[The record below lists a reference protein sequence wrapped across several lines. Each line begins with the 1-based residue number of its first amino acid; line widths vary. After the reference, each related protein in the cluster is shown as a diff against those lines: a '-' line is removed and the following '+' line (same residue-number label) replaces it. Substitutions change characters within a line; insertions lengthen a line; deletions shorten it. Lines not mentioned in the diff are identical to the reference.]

1 MSWRYLSRIS
11 MSMGGV
17 AILVGL
23 VVHGMYRDSRVPDDR
38 KSMILGTEIA
48 VVGLLVLL
56 GGAGLTQLSDR
67 ERTGD
72 P

>member
-67 ERTGD
+67 EQTGD

>member
-11 MSMGGV
+11 MAIGGV
-17 AILVGL
+17 AILSGL

-67 ERTGD
+67 EQTGD